1 MSALA
6 TATLTVNKIAPTIL
20 SEVVTKTY
28 GDPDFNISAISSCT
42 GTFSYQVMNTN
53 VASNTGTNSI
63 TITGVG
69 TTTIS
74 ISQTADA
81 NFLTGSK
88 TILLYVRKADPNI
101 FISNIVT
108 RTYGDPDFNLTA
120 TSSSTGIFSF
130 NPLDSSIASISSNTV
145 TIAGAGTT
153 TIIVNQ
159 QSDPFYNS
167 GSSSITL
174 IVYKADPIIYFPN
187 VTKTFGDPDFTISSI
202 SSSS

>member
-1 MSALA
+1 MATVSGSTVSITGAGSTLITVNQASTGFYMSALA

-28 GDPDFNISAISSCT
+28 GDPDFSISAISSST

-81 NFLTGSK
+81 NFLS
-88 TILLYVRKADPNI
+88 
-101 FISNIVT
+101 
-108 RTYGDPDFNLTA
+108 
-120 TSSSTGIFSF
+120 
-130 NPLDSSIASISSNTV
+130 
-145 TIAGAGTT
+145 
-153 TIIVNQ
+153 
-159 QSDPFYNS
+159 
-167 GSSSITL
+167 L
-174 IVYKADPIIYFPN
+174 IHI
-187 VTKTFGDPDFTISSI
+187 
-202 SSSS
+202 